1 MRLQATL
8 KTKLLLAV
16 LIMAFVAI
24 AVRAATSFFDLRQQ
38 ARTSVLNEITLAGN
52 LLSSNVAGW
61 VSDNRRLMETA
72 ARRLQAGEALESVLP
87 FSQQAGGYLYTYLG
101 TTQGEMIMFP
111 DEPLPADFD
120 PRTRPWY
127 QQANNAGRSVLT
139 PPYIDASS
147 GGYVVTFATP
157 VPGRG
162 VLGSDV
168 PLQAVVDTVVAA
180 NLGTG
185 GYSLLVDGAGLILA
199 HPDEAFAEQNIRAL
213 NDTLTPQRL
222 NQLRQNT
229 ALVSMPM
236 GGQNSLVA
244 FTAIPDSNWSL
255 GFVLDE
261 AAVNAPIRRMLIG
274 TLLNTIIILAIYF
287 AVALALLRW
296 LLAPLDTIR
305 DAMHDIGQGEGDL
318 TLRLSYNKADE
329 LGQLSQSFNQFMD
342 TIQSLVSR
350 ARATSAELDGEA
362 AAMQDDSRENNQQIL
377 LQQDEIGQVAA
388 AIHEMSMTANEVA
401 QSASETAEAARR
413 SAESTAAGLSLA
425 KENRAN
431 MEKLTQG
438 IHETTAVIQSLNE
451 HALKINSI
459 LATIQG
465 IAEQTNLLA
474 LNAAIEAARAGE
486 QGRGFAVVA
495 DEVRALSQR
504 THDATGEIQTMIEG
518 LQTQTGNAVTMMDKS
533 VSVTQDTAENAR
545 GVAESL
551 SAINEAIGL
560 INNMSDRIANAS
572 GEQHKATDEI
582 SRITSTIKD
591 AADHLATNAH
601 EADQRAQSLAKLA
614 TDLSANL
621 NRFVV

>member
-1 MRLQATL
+1 
-8 KTKLLLAV
+8 
-16 LIMAFVAI
+16 
-24 AVRAATSFFDLRQQ
+24 
-38 ARTSVLNEITLAGN
+38 
-52 LLSSNVAGW
+52 
-61 VSDNRRLMETA
+61 
-72 ARRLQAGEALESVLP
+72 
-87 FSQQAGGYLYTYLG
+87 
-101 TTQGEMIMFP
+101 
-111 DEPLPADFD
+111 
-120 PRTRPWY
+120 
-127 QQANNAGRSVLT
+127 
-139 PPYIDASS
+139 
-147 GGYVVTFATP
+147 
-157 VPGRG
+157 
-162 VLGSDV
+162 
-168 PLQAVVDTVVAA
+168 
-180 NLGTG
+180 
-185 GYSLLVDGAGLILA
+185 
-199 HPDEAFAEQNIRAL
+199 
-213 NDTLTPQRL
+213 
-222 NQLRQNT
+222 
-229 ALVSMPM
+229 
-236 GGQNSLVA
+236 
-244 FTAIPDSNWSL
+244 
-255 GFVLDE
+255 
-261 AAVNAPIRRMLIG
+261 
-274 TLLNTIIILAIYF
+274 
-287 AVALALLRW
+287 
-296 LLAPLDTIR
+296 
-305 DAMHDIGQGEGDL
+305 
-318 TLRLSYNKADE
+318 
-329 LGQLSQSFNQFMD
+329 
-342 TIQSLVSR
+342 
-350 ARATSAELDGEA
+350 
-362 AAMQDDSRENNQQIL
+362 
-377 LQQDEIGQVAA
+377 
-388 AIHEMSMTANEVA
+388 MSMTANEVA

-413 SAESTAAGLSLA
+413 SAESTATGLSLA

-533 VSVTQDTAENAR
+533 VSVTQDTADNAR
-545 GVAESL
+545 GVAEIL

-572 GEQHKATDEI
+572 GEQHKVTDEI